1 MRPKHKRAMIA
12 WMSLTIA
19 YPDLE
24 WLSEAILP
32 SDEEAADVDAPER
45 ATRRLEWT
53 EPEAE
58 GIFPGYP
65 LS

>member
-1 MRPKHKRAMIA
+1 
-12 WMSLTIA
+12 MSSTIA

-24 WLSEAILP
+24 WPSEAILP
-32 SDEEAADVDAPER
+32 SDEEADDVDAPER